1 MKKFT
6 DIANKSSSIE
16 FEKDKSG
23 ILSNDIDNLNDQL
36 KNSIESTISSEEWE
50 IVNVID
56 VSLDDPD
63 IKESVIIN
71 ADLTNKSVKRG
82 DVIYITA
89 ILHKKGS
96 YYHQNQMGVIKVRIV
111 EIYNSLHVLNT
122 LK

>member
-6 DIANKSSSIE
+6 DITNKSSSIE

-56 VSLDDPD
+56 VSLDDPN

-82 DVIYITA
+82 DVIYIIA

>member
-6 DIANKSSSIE
+6 DITNKSSSIE